1 MSTRIEGIVDRL
13 TDAETFDSISWILG
27 SGVVTNYAE
36 SIIDD
41 HLKANLDFQSKAG
54 LAVTVE
60 RVMTG
65 NKPCLFCEKRAG
77 KFSYS
82 DAPDGLWD
90 RHVKCHCYI
99 TYDNGSVRQVLGG
112 TDKKWEVI
120 SEEVLDGRKKVGMT
134 TTTQREL
141 NARKIVGMEQA
152 TAEQIE
158 QRAAIGTGEV
168 GTAEPAQLK
177 KAGRGT
183 VEYMGNEEQ
192 AHYFTRQQNAA
203 QAIVDKFGGDIKYL
217 ESVSDPSK
225 LNWNGETWRIIQGQ
239 DFTGAIRYSWE
250 RDWADGLVFDA
261 TGFGNQNLS
270 VKTIKKR
277 LESAINSAGVTKDID
292 IIVVRDGKVLTTL
305 EFKMP

>member
-65 NKPCLFCEKRAG
+65 KEPCLFCEKRAG

-90 RHVKCHCYI
+90 RHVRCHCYI

-112 TDKKWEVI
+112 KDKKWEVI

-141 NARKIVGMEQA
+141 NARKIVGTEQGVA
-152 TAEQIE
+152 GAKKNKVIHGETGRALVRHDGMQLYRINAETADIANAVKYE
-158 QRAAIGTGEV
+158 IGRSDGLIINTDNAKLTIDEV
-168 GTAEPAQLK
+168 ESIVRKNAEPPFNAVLISANEK
-177 KAGRGT
+177 K
-183 VEYMGNEEQ
+183 VL
-192 AHYFTRQQNAA
+192 RQ
-203 QAIVDKFGGDIKYL
+203 I
-217 ESVSDPSK
+217 
-225 LNWNGETWRIIQGQ
+225 
-239 DFTGAIRYSWE
+239 AIR
-250 RDWADGLVFDA
+250 
-261 TGFGNQNLS
+261 
-270 VKTIKKR
+270 
-277 LESAINSAGVTKDID
+277 
-292 IIVVRDGKVLTTL
+292 
-305 EFKMP
+305 

>member
-54 LAVTVE
+54 LSVKVT
-60 RVMTG
+60 RTRTG
-65 NKPCLFCEKRAG
+65 HHKCKYCEDRAG
-77 KFSYS
+77 TFTY
-82 DAPDGLWD
+82 PDVPDDFWG
-90 RHVKCHCYI
+90 RHVDCKCFI
-99 TYDNGSVRQVLGG
+99 EYDNGSVRQVLGG

-134 TTTQREL
+134 TTTQMEL

-168 GTAEPAQLK
+168 GTAEPAQFK
-177 KAGRGT
+177 KAGKGT
-183 VEYMGNEEQ
+183 VKYMGNEEQ

-225 LNWNGETWRIIQGQ
+225 LNWNGETWRIVQGQ
-239 DFTGAIRYSWE
+239 DFSGAIKYWNE
-250 RDWADGLVFDA
+250 RGGADGLVFDT
-261 TGFGNQNLS
+261 TGLGNLPA
-270 VKTIKKR
+270 KTIKKR

-292 IIVVRDGKVLTTL
+292 IIVVRDGKVISTL

>member
-90 RHVKCHCYI
+90 RHVRCHCYI

-112 TDKKWEVI
+112 KDKKWDVI

-168 GTAEPAQLK
+168 GTAEPAQFK
-177 KAGRGT
+177 KAGKGT

-192 AHYFTRQQNAA
+192 AHYFARQQNAA

-225 LNWNGETWRIIQGQ
+225 LNWNGETWRIVQGQ
-239 DFTGAIRYSWE
+239 DFSGAIKYWNE
-250 RDWADGLVFDA
+250 RGGADGLVFDT
-261 TGFGNQNLS
+261 TGLGDLPA
-270 VKTIKKR
+270 KTIKKR

-292 IIVVRDGKVLTTL
+292 IIVVRDGKVISTL

>member
-1 MSTRIEGIVDRL
+1 MSTRIEGIIDRL
-13 TDAETFDSISWILG
+13 TDAETFDSIKWILG
-27 SGVVTNYAE
+27 EAVAENYAQAV
-36 SIIDD
+36 IDA
-41 HLKANLDFQSKAG
+41 HIKANFEFQSKSG
-54 LAVTVE
+54 LPTSTTRAITE
-60 RVMTG
+60 RKACKWCKERQGRYTYG
-65 NKPCLFCEKRAG
+65 NTPSGF
-77 KFSYS
+77 
-82 DAPDGLWD
+82 WD
-90 RHVKCHCYI
+90 RHENCKCII
-99 TYDNGSVRQVLGG
+99 TYIPVDGSTVQTLQG
-112 TDKKWEVI
+112 TGKKWEIVD
-120 SEEVLDGRKKVGMT
+120 EQVLDGRKKVGMT

-177 KAGRGT
+177 KAGKGT

-225 LNWNGETWRIIQGQ
+225 LNWNGETWRIVQGQ
-239 DFTGAIRYSWE
+239 DFSGAIKYWNE
-250 RDWADGLVFDA
+250 RGGADGLVFDT
-261 TGFGNQNLS
+261 TGLGDLPA
-270 VKTIKKR
+270 KTIKKR

-292 IIVVRDGKVLTTL
+292 IIVVRDGKVISTL

>member
-13 TDAETFDSISWILG
+13 TDADTFDSISWILG

>member
-13 TDAETFDSISWILG
+13 TDADTFDSISWILG

-54 LAVTVE
+54 LSVKVE

-65 NKPCLFCEKRAG
+65 KKPCPFCEKRAG

-90 RHVKCHCYI
+90 RHVRCHCYI

-112 TDKKWEVI
+112 KDKKWEVI

-141 NARKIVGMEQA
+141 NARKIVGMKQA

-177 KAGRGT
+177 KAGKGT

-261 TGFGNQNLS
+261 TGFGNQDLS

-292 IIVVRDGKVLTTL
+292 IIVVRDGKVISTL

>member
-13 TDAETFDSISWILG
+13 TDAETFDSIKWILG
-27 SGVVTNYAE
+27 DGIVTNYAE

-54 LAVTVE
+54 LSVKVT
-60 RVMTG
+60 RTRTG
-65 NKPCLFCEKRAG
+65 HHKCKYCEDRAG
-77 KFSYS
+77 TFTY
-82 DAPDGLWD
+82 PDVPDDFWG
-90 RHVKCHCYI
+90 RHVDCKCFI
-99 TYDNGSVRQVLGG
+99 EYDNGSVRQVLGG

-225 LNWNGETWRIIQGQ
+225 LNWNGETWRIVQGQ
-239 DFTGAIRYSWE
+239 DFSGAIKYWNE
-250 RDWADGLVFDA
+250 RGGADGLVFDT
-261 TGFGNQNLS
+261 TGLGDLPA
-270 VKTIKKR
+270 KTIKKR

-292 IIVVRDGKVLTTL
+292 IIVVRDGKVISTL